1 VAVGSIEPQFYALLV
16 KGMGLDTVRFPEQN
30 DRARWPEMKVEF
42 ARIFKGKTRADWEK
56 VFDGTDA
63 CVTPVLTPD
72 EAAVYPHMQSRAAF
86 GEVAGVVQ
94 PMPAPRFSRTPGVG
108 GGRNDVLKKVVLF

>member
-1 VAVGSIEPQFYALLV
+1 
-16 KGMGLDTVRFPEQN
+16 
-30 DRARWPEMKVEF
+30 MKVEF

-94 PMPAPRFSRTPGVG
+94 PMPAPRFSRTPGAAGEKPAGEAEGLEAVRAWG
-108 GGRNDVLKKVVLF
+108 LGEEETTFLRK